1 LFLPHCPHVA
11 HTPYSVPDQRVVGAK
26 P

>member
-1 LFLPHCPHVA
+1 LFLPACPHVA
-11 HTPYSVPDQRVVGAK
+11 HTRNSVPDQRVVGAK

>member
-1 LFLPHCPHVA
+1 LFLPACPHVA
-11 HTPYSVPDQRVVGAK
+11 HTRNSVPGQRVVGAK